1 MDEFQVL
8 VLLELEVQ
16 EALALKTEKMA
27 NNEEAEALTQ

>member
-16 EALALKTEKMA
+16 EALALQTRKTA